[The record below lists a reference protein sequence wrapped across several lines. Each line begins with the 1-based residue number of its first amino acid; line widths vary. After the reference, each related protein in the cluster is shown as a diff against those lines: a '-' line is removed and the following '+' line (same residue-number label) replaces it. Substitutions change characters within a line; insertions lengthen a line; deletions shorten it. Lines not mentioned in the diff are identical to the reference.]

1 MKTAEVTF
9 TSFLRD
15 PNGVTAL
22 LQDTDVE
29 LSRRSDA
36 PLLLTLA
43 SRGRAVGEASSLL
56 ARVLRDVAATVT
68 GHELLAKAFLEEFP
82 WVDLLPRDIGREF
95 VEDVLRA
102 AAAAADLG
110 RPELIAQALHEWR
123 ATAEIY
129 TVPELAAELRRPLP
143 EPDESPRVPVPVG
156 E

>member
-1 MKTAEVTF
+1 MTF
-9 TSFLRD
+9 TTFLRD

-22 LQDTDVE
+22 LNDADVE

-56 ARVLRDVAATVT
+56 ARVLRDVASTPT
-68 GHELLAKAFLEEFP
+68 GHELLANAFADEFP
-82 WVDLLPRDIGREF
+82 WADILPRDVQREF
-95 VEDVLRA
+95 VGDVLRVA
-102 AAAAADLG
+102 VAAADLG

-129 TVPELAAELRRPLP
+129 AVPELAAALRLPLP
-143 EPDESPRVPVPVG
+143 EPDESPRVPAPNLG
-156 E
+156 